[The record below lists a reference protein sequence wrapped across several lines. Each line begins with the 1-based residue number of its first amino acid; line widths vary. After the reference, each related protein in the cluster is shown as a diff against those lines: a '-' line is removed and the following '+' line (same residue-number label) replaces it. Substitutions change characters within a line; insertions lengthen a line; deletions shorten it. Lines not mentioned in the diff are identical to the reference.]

1 MKKSDL
7 LKLIITQ
14 SLSFATF
21 SAVAITS
28 TSCDSKKEEIIHV
41 ESVDLDKTG
50 VLMYVGDT
58 EVLAPTIYPT
68 GADESVEWT
77 SSNENVATIDQ
88 NGKITAVSAGH
99 TKITVTSIDNSHAF
113 DTCDVTVTGDSQ
125 YVVINADAD
134 STLTLN
140 NVNGNNPNLCYS
152 FDSINWNIYSD
163 QISISTGQSL
173 YLKGNNPKCWSESD
187 TKYSNFVITGD
198 VSISGSVM
206 GLLDNGTKSKYY
218 IPSNYCFNKLFAN
231 SKGITGIYNKF
242 LPATILTDYCYHYMF
257 YGCTSL
263 KNAPELPA
271 TTLATNCYSFMFDG
285 CSDLTVCPKL
295 LSRNLADECYLY
307 MFANCKNL
315 ITVPNGLQALNLK
328 YGCYTGMF
336 QNCSSLT
343 ITPDL
348 PAKELS
354 SSCYKYMFSGCT
366 SLTEISTLP
375 AIALATD
382 CCSFMFD
389 GCVSLKSAPDLLAKT
404 LVTNCYYGMFNGCTS
419 LTKAPKLPATTL
431 AIDCYSFMFDGC
443 TSLTK
448 APDLLAKTLAY
459 NCYSNMFFHC
469 TSLSEI
475 RLYYEGVYDS
485 NYFNN
490 WVQDGATTG
499 IFYYR
504 GNQSAQDFGFPNGW
518 IKENF

>member
-7 LKLIITQ
+7 LKLIIIP
-14 SLSFATF
+14 SLSFTTF
-21 SAVAITS
+21 SAVTITS
-28 TSCDSKKEEIIHV
+28 TSCDSKKEDIIHV
-41 ESVDLDKTG
+41 ESIDLDKKE
-50 VLMYVGDT
+50 VLMCIGEMVT
-58 EVLAPTIYPT
+58 LVPTIHPT

-77 SSNENVATIDQ
+77 SNNENVATIDQ
-88 NGKITAVSAGH
+88 SGKITAISIGYA
-99 TKITVTSIDNSHAF
+99 KITVTSIDNPHVF
-113 DTCDVTVTGDSQ
+113 NTCDVTVTGDSQ
-125 YVVINADAD
+125 YVVVNANAD

-152 FDSINWNIYSD
+152 FDGINWNIYSN
-163 QISISTGQSL
+163 QISISIGQSL
-173 YLKGNNPKCWSESD
+173 YLKGNNPKYWSESD
-187 TKYSNFVITGD
+187 TRYSNFVISGD
-198 VSISGSVM
+198 VSIFGSVM

-231 SKGITGIYNKF
+231 SKGITSIYNKF
-242 LPATILTDYCYHYMF
+242 LPATRLTDYCYHYMF

-271 TTLATNCYSFMFDG
+271 TTLANGCYSFMFDG
-285 CSDLTVCPKL
+285 CSNLTACPNL
-295 LSRNLADECYLY
+295 LSRNLADECYLC
-307 MFANCKNL
+307 MFANCENL
-315 ITVPNGLQALNLK
+315 ITAPNDLQALNLK

-343 ITPDL
+343 TIPNL

-354 SSCYKYMFSGCT
+354 CSCYKHMFSGCS

-375 AIALATD
+375 AITLATD
-382 CCSFMFD
+382 CYYFMFD
-389 GCVSLKSAPDLLAKT
+389 GCVSLKSAPNLLAKT
-404 LVTNCYYGMFNGCTS
+404 MVTNCYYGMFNGCTS
-419 LTKAPKLPATTL
+419 LTTAPELPATTL

-448 APDLLAKTLAY
+448 APDLPAKTLAY
-459 NCYSNMFFHC
+459 NCYNNMFFHC

-475 RLYYEGVYDS
+475 RLYYEGVYDY

-490 WVQDGATTG
+490 WVKNGATTG
-499 IFYYR
+499 IFYYK
-504 GNQSAQDFGFPNGW
+504 GNQSAQDFGFPKGW

>member
-7 LKLIITQ
+7 LKLIIIP
-14 SLSFATF
+14 SLSFTTF
-21 SAVAITS
+21 SAVTITS
-28 TSCDSKKEEIIHV
+28 TSCDSKKEDIIHV
-41 ESVDLDKTG
+41 ESIDLDKKE
-50 VLMYVGDT
+50 VLMCIGEMVT
-58 EVLAPTIYPT
+58 LVPTIHPT

-77 SSNENVATIDQ
+77 SNNENVATIDQ
-88 NGKITAVSAGH
+88 SGKITAISIGYA
-99 TKITVTSIDNSHAF
+99 KITVTSIDNPHVF
-113 DTCDVTVTGDSQ
+113 NTCDVTVTGDSQ
-125 YVVINADAD
+125 YVVVNANAD

-152 FDSINWNIYSD
+152 FDGINWNIYSN
-163 QISISTGQSL
+163 QISISIGQSL
-173 YLKGNNPKCWSESD
+173 YLKGNNPKYWSESD
-187 TKYSNFVITGD
+187 TRYSNFVISGD
-198 VSISGSVM
+198 VSIFGSVM

-231 SKGITGIYNKF
+231 SKGITSIYNKF
-242 LPATILTDYCYHYMF
+242 LPATRLTDYCYHYMF

-271 TTLATNCYSFMFDG
+271 TTLANGCYSFMFDG
-285 CSDLTVCPKL
+285 CSNLTACPNL
-295 LSRNLADECYLY
+295 LSRNLADECYLC
-307 MFANCKNL
+307 MFANCENL
-315 ITVPNGLQALNLK
+315 ITAPNDLQALNLK

-343 ITPDL
+343 TIPNL

-354 SSCYKYMFSGCT
+354 CSCYKHMFSGCS

-375 AIALATD
+375 AITLATD
-382 CCSFMFD
+382 CYSFMFD
-389 GCVSLKSAPDLLAKT
+389 GCISLKSAPNLLAKT

-419 LTKAPKLPATTL
+419 LTTAPELPATTL

-448 APDLLAKTLAY
+448 APDLPAKTLAY
-459 NCYSNMFFHC
+459 NCYNNMFFHC

-475 RLYYEGVYDS
+475 RLYYEGVYDY

-490 WVQDGATTG
+490 WVKNGATTG
-499 IFYYR
+499 IFYYK
-504 GNQSAQDFGFPNGW
+504 GNQSAQDFGFPKGW

>member
-7 LKLIITQ
+7 LKLIIIP
-14 SLSFATF
+14 SLSFTTF
-21 SAVAITS
+21 SAVTITS
-28 TSCDSKKEEIIHV
+28 TSCDSKKEDIIHV
-41 ESVDLDKTG
+41 ESIDLDKKE
-50 VLMYVGDT
+50 VLMCIGEMVT
-58 EVLAPTIYPT
+58 LVPTIHPT

-77 SSNENVATIDQ
+77 SNNENVATIDQ
-88 NGKITAVSAGH
+88 SGKITAISIGYA
-99 TKITVTSIDNSHAF
+99 KITVTSIDNPHVF
-113 DTCDVTVTGDSQ
+113 NTCDVTVTGDSQ
-125 YVVINADAD
+125 YVVVNANAD

-152 FDSINWNIYSD
+152 FDGINWNIYSN
-163 QISISTGQSL
+163 QISISIGQSL
-173 YLKGNNPKCWSESD
+173 YLKGNNPKYWSESD
-187 TKYSNFVITGD
+187 TRYSNFVISGD
-198 VSISGSVM
+198 VSIFGSVM

-231 SKGITGIYNKF
+231 SKGITSIYNKF
-242 LPATILTDYCYHYMF
+242 LPATRLTDYCYHYMF

-271 TTLATNCYSFMFDG
+271 TTLANGCYSFMFDG
-285 CSDLTVCPKL
+285 CSNLTACPNL
-295 LSRNLADECYLY
+295 LSRNLADECYLC
-307 MFANCKNL
+307 MFANCENL
-315 ITVPNGLQALNLK
+315 ITAPNDLQALNLK

-343 ITPDL
+343 TIPNL

-354 SSCYKYMFSGCT
+354 CSCYKHMFSGCS

-375 AIALATD
+375 AITLATD
-382 CCSFMFD
+382 CYSFMFD
-389 GCVSLKSAPDLLAKT
+389 GCISLKSAPNLLAKT
-404 LVTNCYYGMFNGCTS
+404 MVTNCYYGMFNGCTS
-419 LTKAPKLPATTL
+419 LTTAPELPATTL

-448 APDLLAKTLAY
+448 APDLPAKTLAY
-459 NCYSNMFFHC
+459 NCYNNMFFHC

-475 RLYYEGVYDS
+475 RLYYEGVYDY

-490 WVQDGATTG
+490 WVKNGATTG
-499 IFYYR
+499 IFYYK
-504 GNQSAQDFGFPNGW
+504 GNQSAQDFGFPKGW